1 MVYADVNV
9 QGESVHTVTENR
21 ESVVVVSTGT
31 GLEINGDITK
41 CLVMSRDQNSGRLHK
56 IKVVYISFAII
67 EEFQYLVVNLTN
79 QNYVPEEIRL
89 A

>member
-1 MVYADVNV
+1 MVYSDVNI

-21 ESVVVVSTGT
+21 ESVAVVSKET
-31 GLEINGDITK
+31 GLEVNGDK
-41 CLVMSRDQNSGRLHK
+41 NKSLVMSRDQNSGRRHN
-56 IKVVYISFAII
+56 IKAVYSSFEIT
-67 EEFQYLVVNLTN
+67 EEFQYFVITLTN